1 MTSWNLEISVRKV
14 NEEYTILF
22 YRNEACKT
30 IKARTESLK
39 FAMQGSCF
47 IKAYNV
53 CIFELLYFF

>member
-1 MTSWNLEISVRKV
+1 MSVRKV